1 MESKILIIIIIFFF
15 QTNSQIKQN
24 PILLINSTEPIDPLV
39 LSSKYQ
45 YYYIITSG
53 KDLQIEK
60 ESGNIISSFDNNIK
74 TSNYVNYVD
83 NANKDYIYNI
93 TNYLY
98 INCNPFIS
106 YQNNHINFETTIGD
120 INNMTIVEIIPY
132 NADIFIFGYYN
143 DKIYICY
150 NFKYCAS
157 ISNNNHNIL
166 FEYLIILFLFLINN
180 LNNFFLIL
188 NDYIYK

>member
-1 MESKILIIIIIFFF
+1 MESKILIIIIIFFV

-39 LSSKYQ
+39 LSSKDE

-83 NANKDYIYNI
+83 NAK
-93 TNYLY
+93 
-98 INCNPFIS
+98 
-106 YQNNHINFETTIGD
+106 
-120 INNMTIVEIIPY
+120 
-132 NADIFIFGYYN
+132 
-143 DKIYICY
+143 
-150 NFKYCAS
+150 
-157 ISNNNHNIL
+157 
-166 FEYLIILFLFLINN
+166 ILFLFHESLLNN
-180 LNNFFLIL
+180 LIYYFVNIIENYF
-188 NDYIYK
+188 IYKLNYVVKIIYII

>member
-1 MESKILIIIIIFFF
+1 MESKILILIIIFFV

-83 NANKDYIYNI
+83 NAKKI
-93 TNYLY
+93 
-98 INCNPFIS
+98 
-106 YQNNHINFETTIGD
+106 
-120 INNMTIVEIIPY
+120 
-132 NADIFIFGYYN
+132 
-143 DKIYICY
+143 IYI
-150 NFKYCAS
+150 
-157 ISNNNHNIL
+157 I
-166 FEYLIILFLFLINN
+166 
-180 LNNFFLIL
+180 
-188 NDYIYK
+188 